1 MQNHSSLSGY
11 IILQYKILIGT
22 KWTNDLQIYPSQLT
36 VTGKVLSLLCFTGRP
51 TFGPSG
57 ELMNWYGH
65 ELEEPTLQLQGF
77 QENMFLAHI
86 LYKYDWN
93 ESIVS
98 S

>member
-1 MQNHSSLSGY
+1 
-11 IILQYKILIGT
+11 
-22 KWTNDLQIYPSQLT
+22 
-36 VTGKVLSLLCFTGRP
+36 
-51 TFGPSG
+51 
-57 ELMNWYGH
+57 MNWYGH